1 MTPKFA
7 VVGHPNKGKSSIVST
22 LAEDTSVAISR
33 TPGTTTVA
41 RSFPLRIDGQLIY
54 ELIDTPGFQ
63 RPSEVLAW
71 LVSHSKSVSDRAD
84 VVRRFVDEHQGD
96 ARFHDECE
104 LLSPLIEGAGILY
117 VVDGSKPF
125 GSEYETEMEILRW
138 TGQPRMAVINL
149 IGDDDHTEQ
158 WRRALDQYFSL
169 VRVFDA
175 LHSDTET
182 RLSLLRSFGQIHE
195 PWRADIERA
204 VDVIEMSHRRRLEAS
219 ASCIAELL
227 HHALTAQEKTS
238 LAVGEETKDKQ
249 PGLEERLR
257 EGLRRKEE
265 LTHHELASIYR
276 HTGSLVES
284 AAVKALGLDPFSRES
299 ESLFGLTKMQ
309 LAASGA
315 VSGGVAGTGI
325 DVLLGG
331 ASLFTG
337 AAIGAL
343 LGGASA
349 VFGSKKAGKVTVLG
363 QPLASRELVVGPF
376 RDPNLPW
383 VLLGRAR
390 LFCRLVAQRNHA
402 RRDAIVLSAKESEL
416 ASVNIPD
423 ELRQTLNRYFADVRN
438 DVNKLS
444 SEQLGRWLTQLLAAD
459 IDEHQW
465 QEP

>member
-22 LAEDTSVAISR
+22 LAEDTNVAISR

-63 RPSEVLAW
+63 RPREVFNW
-71 LVSHSKSVSDRAD
+71 LESQSKSASDRAT
-84 VVRRFVDEHQGD
+84 VVRDFVNQHRDD
-96 ARFHDECE
+96 PRFHDECE
-104 LLSPLIEGAGILY
+104 LLTPLIEGAGILY
-117 VVDGSKPF
+117 VVDGSKPY
-125 GSEYETEMEILRW
+125 GAEYETEMQILRW
-138 TGQPRMAVINL
+138 TGQPRMALINL
-149 IGDDDHTEQ
+149 IGDDDYTEQ

-175 LHSDTET
+175 VHSDTET

-195 PWRADIERA
+195 LWRADIEHA
-204 VDVIEMSHRRRLEAS
+204 VDVIELAHRRRLETS
-219 ASCIAELL
+219 ANSIAELL
-227 HHALTAQEKTS
+227 HYALTAQEKTS
-238 LAVGEETKDKQ
+238 LAVNEEANARL

-257 EGLRRKEE
+257 EGLRRKEQQ
-265 LTHHELASIYR
+265 THKNIASIYR
-276 HTGSLVES
+276 HTGSMIQS
-284 AAVKALGLDPFSRES
+284 SAVKALDLDPFSKES
-299 ESLFGLTKMQ
+299 ESLFGLTKLQ

-343 LGGASA
+343 IGSASA
-349 VFGSKKAGKVTVLG
+349 VFGSDKVGKVKVLG

-390 LFCRLVAQRNHA
+390 LFYRLVAERNHA
-402 RRDAIVLSAKESEL
+402 RRDAIILSAEDSAL
-416 ASVNIPD
+416 AAANIPD
-423 ELRQTLNRYFADVRN
+423 ELRRTLNRYFADVRV
-438 DVNKLS
+438 DASKVS
-444 SEQLGRWLTQLLAAD
+444 PAQLCHWLVDLLVSD
-459 IDEHQW
+459 Q
-465 QEP
+465 